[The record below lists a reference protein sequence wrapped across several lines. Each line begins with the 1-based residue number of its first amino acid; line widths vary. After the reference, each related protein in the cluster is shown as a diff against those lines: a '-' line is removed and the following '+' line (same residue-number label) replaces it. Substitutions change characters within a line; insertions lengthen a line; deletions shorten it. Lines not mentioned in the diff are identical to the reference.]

1 MTEELMLT
9 TEQGLAF
16 IAILTPILIWL
27 IRKPVEI
34 EDDITEDDMKFWNMI
49 KKFLS
54 VEEED
59 YIPQSQHELEGELAN
74 ARLIDELRRRIDF
87 LENVNKCQAELLADR
102 EV

>member
-34 EDDITEDDMKFWNMI
+34 EIEVKEPI
-49 KKFLS
+49 
-54 VEEED
+54 VEVKQPE
-59 YIPQSQHELEGELAN
+59 QN
-74 ARLIDELRRRIDF
+74 LRYLQIRTYYGG
-87 LENVNKCQAELLADR
+87 
-102 EV
+102 

>member
-34 EDDITEDDMKFWNMI
+34 EVKEPVI
-49 KKFLS
+49 
-54 VEEED
+54 EEMQPER
-59 YIPQSQHELEGELAN
+59 N
-74 ARLIDELRRRIDF
+74 LRYLQIHRYYGG
-87 LENVNKCQAELLADR
+87 
-102 EV
+102 